1 MNRRRHLSTQNDAA
15 QPALP
20 PAGVPNHDALPLPGC
35 VMHKA
40 PHVDALAW
48 LSRTLRCV
56 EEVAPPPYQH
66 FKDFHATLKVQT
78 FDDIDQCIKIA
89 TTVLAL
95 APLATT
101 GLRELVVNAV
111 EHGNL
116 EIDFDQKSELLATGK
131 WQDEIE
137 SRLANAAFCDRIA
150 SVELMRDDSTFTIR
164 VTDQG
169 PGFDWRKHLD
179 PDTAPRHMLHGRGM
193 SLAMVAGLGDIQYDG
208 SGNRVT
214 IRGVCDPDQQT

>member
-1 MNRRRHLSTQNDAA
+1 M
-15 QPALP
+15 
-20 PAGVPNHDALPLPGC
+20 
-35 VMHKA
+35 
-40 PHVDALAW
+40 
-48 LSRTLRCV
+48 
-56 EEVAPPPYQH
+56 
-66 FKDFHATLKVQT
+66 
-78 FDDIDQCIKIA
+78 
-89 TTVLAL
+89 LAL

-150 SVELMRDDSTFTIR
+150 SVELMRYEFTFAIR
-164 VTDQG
+164 ITDQG
-169 PGFDWRKHLD
+169 PGYDWRKHFD
-179 PDTAPRHMLHGRGM
+179 PDTAPRHMLHGRDM
-193 SLAMVAGLGDIQYDG
+193 SLAMSAGFGDIQYDG

>member
-1 MNRRRHLSTQNDAA
+1 M
-15 QPALP
+15 
-20 PAGVPNHDALPLPGC
+20 AGEQSHQALPLPGY

-56 EEVAPPPYQH
+56 EEVEPPPYQH
-66 FKDFHATLKVQT
+66 FKDFHATFKVQT
-78 FDDIDQCIKIA
+78 FDDIDQCTKIA
-89 TTVLAL
+89 TIVLAL
-95 APLATT
+95 ARSATT

-150 SVELMRDDSTFTIR
+150 LVELMRDDSTFTIR
-164 VTDQG
+164 VTNQG

-179 PDTAPRHMLHGRGM
+179 SDTAPQHMLHGRGM
-193 SLAMVAGLGDIQYDG
+193 SLAMSAGFGDIQYDG